1 VSRAAPRL
9 PRHVRNIA
17 REFHERLASRARA
30 ASVGAIHLASR
41 RRLTTSLVSTRD
53 ETTMRAPARPHRG
66 RRRPSRARVA
76 NIVACAAMLAFACAR
91 TVRAFDDAWL
101 DGIDD
106 EFDDEAAG
114 APPAMVSNDDDDD
127 DDARRRRVD
136 AYVSEDVDAFMDA
149 FDDDD
154 EDGVEAEIRALM
166 REMADGIQTTTTRE
180 DDEDSDVVDAS
191 EDVETVAAVDV
202 NDDDD
207 MAGVTEVAEET
218 TVDVVPVP
226 EVEEVEEVEDEAVDV
241 GDARDDDVAIVE
253 EVAETDNVVDDD
265 DNADDRVVDDAEV
278 IVEEDGGEEDGGK
291 EDGGAGAGDVDE
303 GAAQVVE
310 VFETTEGVDE
320 DTADVDGGDT
330 DPNQRRSLLGNLFS
344 RFGAPDEE
352 SIEDDSAG
360 VVFVE
365 AEEPEFVE
373 EPVVAIPEV
382 AIVSVEEKEPEQVEV
397 VPVPI
402 SEPVKEIPR
411 AEPTKAPDAQNE
423 ETARRKL
430 LEAQQQAASVPAH
443 QPVHQA
449 SEAIY
454 VGNYWKRANPYHK
467 GPRVKVVDA

>member
-1 VSRAAPRL
+1 
-9 PRHVRNIA
+9 
-17 REFHERLASRARA
+17 
-30 ASVGAIHLASR
+30 
-41 RRLTTSLVSTRD
+41 
-53 ETTMRAPARPHRG
+53 
-66 RRRPSRARVA
+66 
-76 NIVACAAMLAFACAR
+76 MLAFACAR
-91 TVRAFDDAWL
+91 GARAFDDAWL

-114 APPAMVSNDDDDD
+114 APPAMVSNDDD
-127 DDARRRRVD
+127 ARGRRVD

-149 FDDDD
+149 FDEDD
-154 EDGVEAEIRALM
+154 EDGMEAEIRALM
-166 REMADGIQTTTTRE
+166 REMADGIQTPPTTTRE

-202 NDDDD
+202 NDDDV
-207 MAGVTEVAEET
+207 MAGVAEIAEET
-218 TVDVVPVP
+218 TVEVVPVP
-226 EVEEVEEVEDEAVDV
+226 EVEEVEEDEAVDV
-241 GDARDDDVAIVE
+241 GDARDDVVAIVE

-265 DNADDRVVDDAEV
+265 DDADDRAVDDAEV
-278 IVEEDGGEEDGGK
+278 IVEEDGGEEEGG
-291 EDGGAGAGDVDE
+291 EEEGGAGADDVDE
-303 GAAQVVE
+303 GAAQVVGF
-310 VFETTEGVDE
+310 VETTEGVDE
-320 DTADVDGGDT
+320 DTADVDGRDT
-330 DPNQRRSLLGNLFS
+330 DPNQRRGLLGNLFS

-360 VVFVE
+360 VVSVE

-402 SEPVKEIPR
+402 PEPVKEIPR

-449 SEAIY
+449 SETIY

>member
-1 VSRAAPRL
+1 
-9 PRHVRNIA
+9 
-17 REFHERLASRARA
+17 
-30 ASVGAIHLASR
+30 
-41 RRLTTSLVSTRD
+41 
-53 ETTMRAPARPHRG
+53 MRAPAPHRA

-76 NIVACAAMLAFACAR
+76 TIVACAATLAFACAR

-101 DGIDD
+101 DGID
-106 EFDDEAAG
+106 EAFDDEAAG
-114 APPAMVSNDDDDD
+114 APPAVVSTD
-127 DDARRRRVD
+127 DDARRRRGD
-136 AYVSEDVDAFMDA
+136 AYVSDDVDAFMDA

-166 REMADGIQTTTTRE
+166 REMADGIQTPTTTRE

-191 EDVETVAAVDV
+191 EDVETVAAVDA
-202 NDDDD
+202 NDDDVMD
-207 MAGVTEVAEET
+207 DVAEVAEET
-218 TVDVVPVP
+218 TVEVVPVP
-226 EVEEVEEVEDEAVDV
+226 EVEEVEEEEDEAVDV
-241 GDARDDDVAIVE
+241 GDARDDVVAIVE
-253 EVAETDNVVDDD
+253 EVEETENVVDADD
-265 DNADDRVVDDAEV
+265 DADARAVDDAEV
-278 IVEEDGGEEDGGK
+278 VVEEDGGEEDGGE
-291 EDGGAGAGDVDE
+291 EDGGADADDVDE

-310 VFETTEGVDE
+310 VVETTEGVDE
-320 DTADVDGGDT
+320 DTADVDGRDT
-330 DPNQRRSLLGNLFS
+330 DPNQRRGLLGNLFS

-360 VVFVE
+360 VVSVE

-402 SEPVKEIPR
+402 PEPVKQIPR

-449 SEAIY
+449 SETIY